1 MLRIEKHRPLS
12 LVNTLSPLAKIIFH
26 NAGGISRLFERYA
39 QPEILWDIVLTSQI
53 VIGPSAEPLA
63 EPLESFSRPNDDIQT
78 VAEQTI
84 ASTGPQIVLHPS
96 ESAEGSLRP
105 TLQSS
110 HGLGRSRSSKD
121 SSSRE
126 SLDLDSPVDG
136 GPSNALDIPKSIKCL
151 FHITFDGITAPVAV
165 KAINYTDS
173 YSYQNVERVALDH
186 IPASSEALVAN
197 QINFKYGNC
206 TVIGDQVEKI
216 GLPLTTREDW
226 DSVCAILK
234 NYWRSDPRRT
244 LRVDIFRDYFS
255 YRSRAASEVSLAA
268 TKRSEIHNLI
278 RWVSDDTW
286 YIPRTALMRFNSH
299 ENIREIIIQDHH
311 LDMGLEEKERFV
323 RKVQSEA
330 PCLLALCVY
339 VGLKMECLSTLL
351 AKGFSDAKLPLQ
363 RPDCCHDKC
372 KPDFANLVRYQGGFT
387 AAQFDNAGEHQDF
400 HNSVVIP
407 IHFIPVEEDQDD
419 IMKAGREMDLEKAT
433 GIYSRVTDDVKQ
445 SACCGSG
452 AYSNVYRVRI
462 NPDHHR
468 LSKVS
473 SISLF
478 RSLKTNLLQNRN
490 ADFAL
495 KEFKDRPHRVD
506 NDFQRELRVLDEL
519 RKYPLRHIVTHL
531 ATWTQGGRY
540 YMLFPYAQCNLRQYM
555 KWVQFGVPTKENII
569 WLIRRFRG
577 LAEAVKGIHDLSGTG
592 GLQPA
597 PNLDTR
603 PLGDRKAG
611 YHHDLKPENIL
622 FYRITGT
629 RGTFEISDFGSG
641 KVHTYRSGSYNTS
654 SANGTLTYE
663 PPEAAKPGGKTSRPY
678 DVWSLGCVFLELL
691 IWAVLGF
698 RAVEAFRG
706 ERLDRR
712 FPGSQTDIVE
722 DDAFWQMLQNGD
734 ITVRKSVDKWT
745 KTLRE
750 AILQQS
756 NQPFKEVLDLVVKML
771 ETVKETRISAL
782 DLYDTLD
789 RIYKQKSID
798 LENVN
803 DDDLPGSNE
812 RSAYLPR
819 FDLNPPDRRSPERT
833 REGLTVAVKN
843 TGDFL
848 TASPHSPQGSH
859 RRNSSASEFLGRSRN
874 ASIASSN
881 MSTHGRHGSHDERN

>member
-1 MLRIEKHRPLS
+1 M
-12 LVNTLSPLAKIIFH
+12 
-26 NAGGISRLFERYA
+26 
-39 QPEILWDIVLTSQI
+39 
-53 VIGPSAEPLA
+53 IGPTAEPLA
-63 EPLESFSRPNDDIQT
+63 EPSESSSRPTYDSQT

-84 ASTGPQIVLHPS
+84 ASAGPQIVLHPS
-96 ESAEGSLRP
+96 ESAEGPLRP

-110 HGLGRSRSSKD
+110 RGLGRSRSSED

-126 SLDLDSPVDG
+126 SLDLDSPIDG
-136 GPSNALDIPKSIKCL
+136 GPSDALDIPKSIKCF
-151 FHITFDGITAPVAV
+151 FHITFDGITAPVAINN
-165 KAINYTDS
+165 INYTDP
-173 YSYQNVERVALDH
+173 YSYHNVEIVALDH
-186 IPASSEALVAN
+186 IRPASSGTLAAN

-255 YRSRAASEVSLAA
+255 YRSRAASEVSLAT
-268 TKRSEIHNLI
+268 TKRQEIHNLI
-278 RWVSDDTW
+278 RWVSDEIW
-286 YIPRTALMRFNSH
+286 YIPRTALMRFNSP
-299 ENIREIIIQDHH
+299 ENIREIIIQDHR
-311 LDMGLEEKERFV
+311 LDMEPEEKEHFIHS
-323 RKVQSEA
+323 VQSEA

-339 VGLKMECLSTLL
+339 VGLKMECLNVLL

-363 RPDCCHDKC
+363 RRDCCHDKC
-372 KPDFANLVRYQGGFT
+372 QPDFANLVRNQGGFT
-387 AAQFDNAGEHQDF
+387 AARFYNVGEHQNF

-419 IMKAGREMDLEKAT
+419 FMKAGRVMDLERAT
-433 GIYSRVTDDVKQ
+433 GVSSRVTDDIKQ

-452 AYSNVYRVRI
+452 AYSNVFRVRI

-478 RSLKTNLLQNRN
+478 RSPKTKLLQNRN

-555 KWVQFGVPTKENII
+555 KWKEFGVPTKEKII

-592 GLQPA
+592 ALQPA

-622 FYRITGT
+622 FYKITGT
-629 RGTFEISDFGSG
+629 LGTFEISDFGSG

-698 RAVEAFRG
+698 RAVEDFRS

-712 FPGSQTDIVE
+712 YPGSHTDIVE

-734 ITVRKSVDKWT
+734 ITVRKSVDQWT
-745 KTLRE
+745 QTLRE
-750 AILQQS
+750 TILQQS

-771 ETVKETRISAL
+771 KTVKETRISAL

-789 RIYKQKSID
+789 RIYKQKKID

-803 DDDLPGSNE
+803 DDDLPGTNDAQE

-819 FDLNPPDRRSPERT
+819 FDLNPPDRRSSERT
-833 REGLTVAVKN
+833 REGTTVAVRN

-848 TASPHSPQGSH
+848 TASPMTSTSPHSPLGSH

>member
-1 MLRIEKHRPLS
+1 MQKASYGHARGMHSQRTLRETFLIPQ
-12 LVNTLSPLAKIIFH
+12 
-26 NAGGISRLFERYA
+26 FE
-39 QPEILWDIVLTSQI
+39 
-53 VIGPSAEPLA
+53 IGSTAEPLVGPS
-63 EPLESFSRPNDDIQT
+63 ELFSRPTYDSQT
-78 VAEQTI
+78 VAEQTV
-84 ASTGPQIVLHPS
+84 ASAGPQIVLHQS
-96 ESAEGSLRP
+96 ETDEETSRP
-105 TLQSS
+105 AFHSS
-110 HGLGRSRSSKD
+110 HGLGRSRSSED
-121 SSSRE
+121 TSSRE
-126 SLDLDSPVDG
+126 SLYLDNPDDG
-136 GPSNALDIPKSIKCL
+136 GSSDALEIPKSIKCF
-151 FHITFDGITAPVAV
+151 FHITFDGATASVAV
-165 KAINYTDS
+165 NSLAINYTDP
-173 YSYQNVERVALDH
+173 YSYQIVERAALDQVRT
-186 IPASSEALVAN
+186 ASSGAHAAN

-206 TVIGDQVEKI
+206 TVVGDQVEKI

-226 DSVCAILK
+226 DSVCAILV

-268 TKRSEIHNLI
+268 TKRREIYNLI
-278 RWVSDDTW
+278 RWASDDKW
-286 YIPRTALMRFNSH
+286 YIPRTALMRFNSP
-299 ENIREIIIQDHH
+299 ENIREIIIQDHR
-311 LDMGLEEKERFV
+311 LVMEPEEKEHFIHS
-323 RKVQSEA
+323 VQSEA

-339 VGLKMECLSTLL
+339 VGLKMECLKVLL
-351 AKGFSDAKLPLQ
+351 VKGFSDAKLPLQ
-363 RPDCCHDKC
+363 RWDCCHDKC
-372 KPDFANLVRYQGGFT
+372 EPDFANLVRDQGGFT
-387 AAQFDNAGEHQDF
+387 AARFYNIGEHQNF
-400 HNSVVIP
+400 HHSVVIP

-419 IMKAGREMDLEKAT
+419 VMKAGRAMDLEKAT
-433 GIYSRVTDDVKQ
+433 AMYSRVTDKTKQ

-462 NPDHHR
+462 DPDHHR

-473 SISLF
+473 NISLF
-478 RSLKTNLLQNRN
+478 YPLKIKFPQNKN
-490 ADFAL
+490 MDFAL
-495 KEFKDRPHRVD
+495 KEFKDRPDRGD

-531 ATWTQGGRY
+531 ATWTQGGQY

-555 KWVQFGVPTKENII
+555 KWIQFGVPTKEKII

-577 LAEAVKGIHDLSGTG
+577 LAEAVKGIHDLSGAG
-592 GLQPA
+592 ALQPTS
-597 PNLDTR
+597 NLDTR
-603 PLGDRKAG
+603 PMGDRKAG

-622 FYRITGT
+622 FYKVTGT
-629 RGTFEISDFGSG
+629 LGTFEISDFGSG

-663 PPEAAKPGGKTSRPY
+663 PPEAAGPGGKTSRPY

-698 RAVEAFRG
+698 RAVEDFRK

-712 FPGSQTDIVE
+712 YPGSHRDVVV

-734 ITVRKSVDKWT
+734 ITVRKSVDNWT
-745 KTLRE
+745 QNLRD

-789 RIYKQKSID
+789 RICKQKTID

-803 DDDLPGSNE
+803 DNSLPDRNDARE

-833 REGLTVAVKN
+833 REGAAVAVRYA

-848 TASPHSPQGSH
+848 TASPISSTSPHSPLESH
-859 RRNSSASEFLGRSRN
+859 RRNSSASELLGRSRN
-874 ASIASSN
+874 TSIASSN
-881 MSTHGRHGSHDERN
+881 MSTHGRHGSHDDRS